1 MQPQAINIKDYTY
14 TLPTEKIAIF
24 PLPNRDDSKLLLIEN
39 DSLKEDIFYRMFD
52 VSLHFYQ
59 GF

>member
-1 MQPQAINIKDYTY
+1 MQPQEINIKDYTY

-39 DSLKEDIFYRMFD
+39 DSLKEDI
-52 VSLHFYQ
+52 
-59 GF
+59 